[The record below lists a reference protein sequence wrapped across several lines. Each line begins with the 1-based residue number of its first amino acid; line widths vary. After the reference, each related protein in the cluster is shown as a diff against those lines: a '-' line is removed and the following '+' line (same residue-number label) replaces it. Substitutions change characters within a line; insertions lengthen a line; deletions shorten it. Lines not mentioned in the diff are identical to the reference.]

1 MEDRIYDTVSDNTEA
16 INKNSEVVEIQF
28 SMVDIVN
35 MMIAFWWLI
44 AMLGILIGGGTY
56 AYTKITAIPEYKSE
70 GTLYVNTA
78 KEQTTDDVNAV
89 AIRNAA
95 ELLPTYIEVL
105 TSTPFMELVA
115 DDIDN
120 KYSIDSLGE
129 MIEFTA
135 LEETNLIDVKVVTA
149 DSHDA
154 YLITRSIL
162 RNAPAKIQQIFEG
175 GSVKII
181 EYPEEAEESE
191 ADSAFQKGIIGFIAG
206 AAIAMIIIFL
216 INLFDTR
223 VKGSEELTTKY
234 GLPVLG
240 EVPNL
245 IDL

>member
-1 MEDRIYDTVSDNTEA
+1 MEENMNNTIENNDIGTKASDS
-16 INKNSEVVEIQF
+16 IEIQF
-28 SMVDIVN
+28 SVIDIVN

-44 AMLGILIGGGTY
+44 AMLGILVGGGTY
-56 AYTKITAIPEYKSE
+56 AYTKITAVPEYKSE

-78 KEQTTDDVNAV
+78 KEQTTEDVNAV
-89 AIRNAA
+89 GLRNAA

-105 TSTPFMELVA
+105 TSTPFMEIVA

-120 KYSIDSLGE
+120 KYSIETLEDI
-129 MIEFTA
+129 IEFTA
-135 LEETNLIDVKVVTA
+135 VEETNLIDIEVISS
-149 DSHDA
+149 DSKDA

-181 EYPEEAEESE
+181 EYPTEARESE
-191 ADSAFQKGIIGFIAG
+191 ADNAFQRSIIGFIAG
-206 AAIAMIIIFL
+206 AAIAMLVIFL

-223 VKGSEELTTKY
+223 VKGAEELVTRY

-245 IDL
+245 VDM

>member
-1 MEDRIYDTVSDNTEA
+1 MEGKIYDTTSENNEVVNKASDT
-16 INKNSEVVEIQF
+16 VEIQF
-28 SMVDIVN
+28 SVVDIIN

-44 AMLGILIGGGTY
+44 AMLGILIGGGAY

-78 KEQTTDDVNAV
+78 KEQTTEDVNAV
-89 AIRNAA
+89 GLRNAA

-105 TSTPFMELVA
+105 TSTPFMEIVA

-129 MIEFTA
+129 MIDFTA
-135 LEETNLIDVKVVTA
+135 VEETNLIDIDVVTT

-181 EYPEEAEESE
+181 EYPQEAEESE
-191 ADSAFQKGIIGFIAG
+191 NDSAFQKGIIGFVAG

-223 VKGSEELTTKY
+223 VKNSDELSTKY

-245 IDL
+245 VDL